1 MPRARNVA
9 QELERRSREANRL
22 AGKTFRSAALALDRM
37 NDPGQAIAPDSPF
50 WPALRGAYS
59 LRYNAAQMPR
69 QLGGLELSGPEL
81 EVIFEELGWGSAGL
95 ASALLTS
102 TMPFTSVA
110 LLEDPELV
118 ESFARPFAND
128 RSASLVGC
136 WAMSEAHHGS
146 DSLAIGAPEFRY
158 PLIPGELIARSDNND
173 YLLTG
178 RKSIWVGN
186 GTIATHALSHVTIE
200 SKGMASR
207 DILLIPLD
215 LPGIARGEML
225 SKIGQRELNQG
236 ELIFTD
242 VRVPHT
248 LSVTKIDSDEQ
259 SLIRILG
266 RANAC
271 LGAIFT
277 GLARAAFEE
286 ALDYSKR
293 RVQGDRPLYQHQLV
307 QKRIF
312 DMYVAVEA
320 SRALARVALSAQYG
334 GAQSSLE
341 QALAA
346 KIFRSQ
352 TALKVAGDAAEMLGA
367 RGLAQGSLVEKLFR
381 DARTAS
387 AEQGPN
393 PLLALTGVRRLLA

>member
-1 MPRARNVA
+1 MPRVLNVP
-9 QELERRSREANRL
+9 QGLEQRSKEANRL
-22 AGKTFRSAALALDRM
+22 AGETFRPAALALDRM
-37 NDPGQAIAPDSPF
+37 NDPEQAITPDSPF
-50 WPALRGAYS
+50 WLALRGAYS
-59 LRYNAAQMPR
+59 LRYNAAEMPR
-69 QLGGLELSGPEL
+69 QIGGLELSGPEL

-102 TMPFTSVA
+102 AIPFTCVA
-110 LLEDPELV
+110 RLPDPELV

-146 DSLAIGAPEFRY
+146 DLLAIGAREFRY
-158 PLIPGELIARSDNND
+158 PQIPGELTARSDSDGYMLN
-173 YLLTG
+173 G

-186 GTIATHALSHVTIE
+186 GTIATHALTHVTIE

-225 SKIGQRELNQG
+225 RKIGQRELNQG

-242 VRVPHT
+242 VRVSRN
-248 LSVTKIDSDEQ
+248 LSVTKIDGYEQ
-259 SLIRILG
+259 SLTRILG

-271 LGAIFT
+271 LSAIFT
-277 GLARAAFEE
+277 GLARAAFDE
-286 ALDYSKR
+286 ALAYSKR
-293 RVQGDRPLYQHQLV
+293 RVQGDKLLYQHQLV

-312 DMYVAVEA
+312 DMYVDVEA
-320 SRALARVALSAQYG
+320 SRALARVALSSQYG
-334 GAQSSLE
+334 GGQPSLE

-346 KIFRSQ
+346 KIFCSQ
-352 TALKVAGDAAEMLGA
+352 AALKVAGDAVEMLGA

-387 AEQGPN
+387 AEQGTN
-393 PLLALTGVRRLLA
+393 ELLALTGARRLLA